1 MLLFK
6 AKSSNKTCR
15 ATFLENNKTGLAI
28 FGFFYKFLRIFD
40 VRFEI
45 WGGGTG
51 IFALRPLEVLKS
63 KQLGPS
69 VMARGRGY
77 PVGRILVSM
86 LAGADG

>member
-45 WGGGTG
+45 GGGG
-51 IFALRPLEVLKS
+51 PGVFSLRPLEVLQS

-69 VMARGRGY
+69 VMRA
-77 PVGRILVSM
+77 
-86 LAGADG
+86 AGGLRSAEFQ